1 MLENDPQM
9 LSDTAVRRST
19 FNKER
24 GYESEPFPKKFGIL
38 TLDGYSVFDVCSLLQ
53 VFGGVANVAD
63 RDAFE
68 IYSISCG
75 ENTASGIWQTIECQG
90 SVDLADSI
98 VLDAIFIFS
107 DSRFEPDST
116 LSGWL
121 RYQWRRGAKL
131 CGVAGG
137 VFVLAHAGLLD
148 NKKCTTHWKDCERLR
163 QKNKTS
169 DVTSRVYEVDGRII
183 TCGGGVGTIDIGL
196 VFVREEIGDSTANQ
210 VAENLLHSRNYQLAE
225 QRYPLRI
232 RLGTASKPLITAVA
246 IMHKNVEIPIERN
259 QLAAQCGVTIRQL
272 ERLFKNQL
280 KSTIGDYYKSV
291 RLKHAQLLLK
301 STEMSITEVAIACG
315 FVTSSHFTRNYRQK
329 FRVRPS
335 SDR

>member
-1 MLENDPQM
+1 MLENEPQM
-9 LSDTAVRRST
+9 LSDSTARPST
-19 FNKER
+19 FNR
-24 GYESEPFPKKFGIL
+24 VRANDSDPLARKFGVL

-53 VFGGVANVAD
+53 VFGGVADVAD
-63 RDAFE
+63 SDAFE

-75 ENTASGIWQTIECQG
+75 DNTVSEIWRTIECQG

-98 VLDAIFIFS
+98 VLDAIFVFS
-107 DSRFEPDST
+107 DSEFEPDSI

-137 VFVLAHAGLLD
+137 VFVLAHAGLLE
-148 NKKCTTHWKDCERLR
+148 NKRCTTHWKDCERLR
-163 QKNKTS
+163 QRNKTS
-169 DVTSRVYEVDGRII
+169 DVTSRVYEVDGRIV
-183 TCGGGVGTIDIGL
+183 TCGGGVGTIDISL
-196 VFVREEIGDSTANQ
+196 MFVKEEVGDSTANQ
-210 VAENLLHSRNYQLAE
+210 VAEHLLHSRNFRLAE

-232 RLGTASKPLITAVA
+232 RLGTASKPLIAAVTL
-246 IMHKNVEIPIERN
+246 MHENVEFPVERN
-259 QLAAQCGVTIRQL
+259 KLAAQCGITIRQL

-301 STEMSITEVAIACG
+301 STEMNITEVAIACG
-315 FVTSSHFTRNYRQK
+315 FANSSHFTRNYRQT
-329 FRVRPS
+329 FGVRPS
-335 SDR
+335 LDR